1 MARTNEVLIQ
11 LQADATVFY
20 QKLRTFHWT
29 VTGDRFFQLHQAFE
43 DAYTRWATHID
54 DVAERIVMSGGTPLL
69 SLSSALS
76 SSKIHEATGVVAPK
90 AMLESVVSDSRCLLE
105 EAGNAIQVAESE
117 GRRGVVNLLDDICDE
132 EEKAVWMLSA
142 LLK

>member
-20 QKLRTFHWT
+20 QKLRAFHWT
-29 VTGDRFFQLHQAFE
+29 VTGDRFFQLHKAFE
-43 DAYTRWATHID
+43 EAYNRWATHID
-54 DVAERIVMSGGTPLL
+54 DVAERIVMNGGTPLL
-69 SLSSALS
+69 SLSSAID
-76 SSKIHEATGVVAPK
+76 SSKIHEASGVPAPK

-105 EAGNAIQVAESE
+105 ALGNAIQVGESE
-117 GRRGVVNLLDDICDE
+117 GQRGVVDLLDDIRDE